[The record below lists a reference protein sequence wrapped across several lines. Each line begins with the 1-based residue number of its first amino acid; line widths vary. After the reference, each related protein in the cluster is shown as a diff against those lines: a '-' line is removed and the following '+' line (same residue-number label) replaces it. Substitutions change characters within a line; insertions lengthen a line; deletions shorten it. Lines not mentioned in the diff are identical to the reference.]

1 MPPDCFCNNWAKRCV
16 ISRDV
21 SIKRSTQ
28 LDKHV
33 SVALSNLEPG
43 LPMHLSQQISLNSWI
58 YKKNNKINILNK
70 FHLFL
75 RRKHDETFASH
86 LITLPGH

>member
-16 ISRDV
+16 ISREV

-58 YKKNNKINILNK
+58 YKVKNIK
-70 FHLFL
+70 FNSFYFH
-75 RRKHDETFASH
+75 RKKHDETFASH
-86 LITLPGH
+86 LIILPGH